1 MPCQR
6 ALFVKAIPG
15 HFRPLAAFR
24 GAVLFTLV
32 WTVLVLVSLVV
43 QREQL
48 NRTAA
53 ELARIAAIANL
64 KKDMAIREWASS
76 VEGVFIREKYVP
88 PFNSLD
94 QEQRFATTDRSGE
107 RFELVLVT
115 PMHLL
120 LAIQSMS
127 NQKADLHE
135 RLTSKQLRNRE
146 NMPDEWESNAL
157 DELEKGASIITE
169 SLPRRGGHGLMR
181 VMIPMRMEEECLEC
195 HRDTLVPVGGLR
207 GAASISIDL
216 NTYRA
221 AQEPTWRTIQYWH
234 GAIWLLGLSTI
245 SLLHGIA
252 RRRTKELIKQD
263 QERRENEM
271 AFAAMAEGAIIT
283 DPDGTILWV
292 NDAFCEITGYRRDE
306 VIGANPR
313 LLKSGM
319 HDDAFYSRLW
329 EQLRRDG
336 HWRGELWNRRKT
348 GDIYPEQISIQA
360 LRLADGSVRRYISI
374 FSDISLRKKNEG
386 ELAAYR
392 EHLEELV
399 RQRTEELT
407 VARDQAEAANRSKSA
422 FLANMSHELRTPLNA
437 VIGFSKLMEKDA
449 SLSPEN
455 RRTLEIINHSGQHLL
470 TLINDI
476 LELSKIESGKMVMR
490 PEEVDL
496 VELLK
501 QVTDMMRLR
510 AEEQGLRLHLATD
523 GIPALV
529 LVDPGMLRQVLLN
542 LLSNAVKFTEHG
554 EITVRVSAYPVS
566 NVSQRL
572 RFSVRDTGIGIGP
585 ADLRRI
591 FSSFE
596 QVGSVHRAGT
606 GLGLTISR
614 SYVRMM
620 GGELAVDSRLGEGS
634 EFHFTITAPV
644 AYGAQPERREEPVVA
659 GKLERTAAVLVVD
672 DRPEGRLLVHAILE
686 PIGFRVE
693 EATTLEEAWSVVE
706 NRAIDLVLL
715 DWYLP
720 DGEGLDLIRRCA
732 ALGGRRPAVVMLTAN
747 AMAESRAAALEA
759 GADGFLSKPFEEAEL
774 LRLIDSVLALDP
786 LQPGAAQA
794 APVRDAWQDARALFD
809 TLPQEERDRLV
820 RAAISLNREEIDA
833 AITAIADRVPALG
846 EALLPLARERCYQQ
860 LWEALGLEGNE
871 S

>member
-1 MPCQR
+1 M
-6 ALFVKAIPG
+6 
-15 HFRPLAAFR
+15 
-24 GAVLFTLV
+24 LFTLV